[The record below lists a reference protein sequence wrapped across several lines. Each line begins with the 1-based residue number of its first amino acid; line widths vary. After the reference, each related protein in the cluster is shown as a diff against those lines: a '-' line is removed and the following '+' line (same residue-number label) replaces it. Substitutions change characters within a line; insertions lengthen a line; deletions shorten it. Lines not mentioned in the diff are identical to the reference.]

1 MYIGMYKLYS
11 KLYNYTKQ
19 EKGDAMKNYEE
30 DVIKTMPM
38 FMLIFITSAS
48 ILGAFNI
55 ISPQL
60 MIDFRLEF
68 STVSLL
74 AMVGTLVIGLASV
87 IYSTLSDKISIRK
100 LMLAGVGLYSAGAV
114 LALAASFINFYLF
127 VAAVAVMVCGG
138 TCGSGLMIV
147 TATRYLSEEK
157 HSKYYGYNT
166 ACVGVSQAVGI
177 LAGGFIATYI
187 GWRVL
192 FALPLLSLITV
203 PYIKKYIPDEK
214 GNTSEKLDI
223 LGLGIFSLFTLFISL
238 FFTNT
243 KAAILVIA
251 LVLLAVFFFYI
262 SKNEKAFINIEFFK
276 NKKFVIINL
285 LALVI
290 FGLQAAFSFLF
301 PFMAQGVYGLTL
313 DKVSLLLLPMFAT
326 AIFVGANSGKI
337 VEKLGSFKTLSL
349 AVLCAIGSSLIAAVC
364 IDKGIVMISI
374 AAALYAGS
382 FALMYAPFMKLVTG
396 TLKIDQ
402 VGVGIGFFN
411 LMTGIGPSL
420 LIAVTGKLLSLPV
433 LGKDLGLVD
442 AKGAVYS
449 NILLVYAVFLVIAAA
464 ALVLNKKSYKNN

>member
-1 MYIGMYKLYS
+1 
-11 KLYNYTKQ
+11 
-19 EKGDAMKNYEE
+19 
-30 DVIKTMPM
+30 M

-60 MIDFRLEF
+60 MIDFNIGF

-74 AMVGTLVIGLASV
+74 AMVGVLVIGLASV

-100 LMLAGVGLYSAGAV
+100 LMLIGISMFNIGAL
-114 LALAASFINFYLF
+114 LALVASYLNFYLF
-127 VAAVAVMVCGG
+127 VIAVAIMVCGG

-147 TATRYLSEEK
+147 TATKYLSEEK

-187 GWRVL
+187 SWRVL
-192 FALPLLSLITV
+192 FALPFISLVTV
-203 PYIKKYIPDEK
+203 PYIRKYIPDEK
-214 GNTSEKLDI
+214 GSTTEKLDI
-223 LGLGIFSLFTLFISL
+223 LGLGLFSLFTLFISL
-238 FFTNT
+238 FFTISKT
-243 KAAILVIA
+243 VILVLA
-251 LVLLAVFFFYI
+251 LVLLVAFFIYI
-262 SKNEKAFINIEFFK
+262 SKNQKAFINIEFFK

-290 FGLQAAFSFLF
+290 FGLQSAFSFLF
-301 PFMAQGVYGLTL
+301 PFMAQGVYELTL
-313 DKVSLLLLPMFAT
+313 DKVSLLLFPTFIC
-326 AIFVGANSGKI
+326 AILVGANSGKI

-349 AVLCAIGSSLIAAVC
+349 AIFCSIGSSLIAAICV
-364 IDKGIVMISI
+364 DKGIVMISI
-374 AAALYAGS
+374 AETLYAGS

-396 TLKIDQ
+396 TLQMNQ

-420 LIAVTGKLLSLPV
+420 LIAITGKMLSMSSLA
-433 LGKDLGLVD
+433 KDLGLVA
-442 AKGAVYS
+442 AKGALFS
-449 NILLVYAVFLVIAAA
+449 NILLIYA
-464 ALVLNKKSYKNN
+464 ALLVVSILVLFVNKKLYKNNQKIGGKQNGNHCKNI